1 MERQS
6 ATNIT
11 NRPKRPCISLYSSC
25 VTTTVRNSLCF
36 QVAVSSNISNHHSMQ
51 YHQNIIYAH
60 RPWMSKSYLQPQP
73 PKGPGYL
80 HARQMCIQSAIA
92 IAKILLLYET
102 RYTLRRINVK
112 AVSITSSAVLLLLFA
127 AVSNYASHSKAQIVA
142 HLGTCFRALDE
153 FSLSWMNARRAK
165 DLLVTLQHQWEL
177 RTHSGKM
184 YRRADGIT
192 WPSNKRPR
200 TSARNPI
207 SAYIPPERSA
217 GANSNIGAAL
227 GADSEL
233 DWMLMTDGDLLSET
247 CDRDIFGWDPTSAMF
262 DRES

>member
-1 MERQS
+1 
-6 ATNIT
+6 
-11 NRPKRPCISLYSSC
+11 
-25 VTTTVRNSLCF
+25 
-36 QVAVSSNISNHHSMQ
+36 MQ

-92 IAKILLLYET
+92 ISKLLFLYET

-127 AVSNYASHSKAQIVA
+127 SVSKYPSHSQTQITA

-153 FSLSWMNARRAK
+153 LSLSWMNARRAK
-165 DLLVTLQHQWEL
+165 DLLVNLQHQWEI

-184 YRRADGIT
+184 YRRAEGVP
-192 WPSNKRPR
+192 WPPSKRPR
-200 TSARNPI
+200 TSARTQMYT
-207 SAYIPPERSA
+207 SSQPERLPVTR
-217 GANSNIGAAL
+217 GDL
-227 GADSEL
+227 GAISGADPDF
-233 DWMLMTDGDLLSET
+233 DWMLTADGDLMSET
-247 CDRDIFGWDPTSAMF
+247 CDRDLFGWDPTSAIF
-262 DRES
+262 ERENSLHQ

>member
-1 MERQS
+1 
-6 ATNIT
+6 
-11 NRPKRPCISLYSSC
+11 
-25 VTTTVRNSLCF
+25 
-36 QVAVSSNISNHHSMQ
+36 
-51 YHQNIIYAH
+51 
-60 RPWMSKSYLQPQP
+60 
-73 PKGPGYL
+73 
-80 HARQMCIQSAIA
+80 MCIQSAIA

-227 GADSEL
+227 LKNS
-233 DWMLMTDGDLLSET
+233 DL
-247 CDRDIFGWDPTSAMF
+247 FY
-262 DRES
+262 